1 MKRKPWP
8 LIVLAMLHFLAP
20 LGNIVANSIF
30 ANVTIQAYTR
40 ALFQQTEFL
49 RTFIF
54 LCIPITGGVLIYIC
68 KKWSYYLYLFLMIIP
83 FAYSYLSWQTQPTLE
98 LGIYLIAFYLVNLLV
113 VGYFILP
120 QVRQVY
126 FDPRLRWWETKP
138 RFKAEFETAFTWVD
152 QKGQGEIKNLSEG
165 GLFIETDMKMN
176 TMGRIDIDFKY
187 KDKNYA
193 LKGEIVYSKN
203 SNGRHGY
210 GVTLLTNET
219 TLETVKQLIRTMSEQ
234 GLLIT
239 SRAPN
244 QEDTFSYWVKRL
256 LIHRK
261 GWVPEPDSHSS
272 KKIG

>member
-8 LIVLAMLHFLAP
+8 LIVLALLHFLAP
-20 LGNIVANSIF
+20 VGNIIANSIF
-30 ANVTIQAYTR
+30 ANVSVAVYLK
-40 ALFQQTEFL
+40 ALFHHDEMI
-49 RTFIF
+49 RTLIF
-54 LCIPITGGVLIYIC
+54 LFIPILGGILIYIC
-68 KKWSYYLYLFLMIIP
+68 KKWSYYLYLVLMVFP
-83 FAYSYLSWQTQPTLE
+83 FFYSYMSWQSQPSIE
-98 LGIYLIAFYLVNLLV
+98 LGIYLIAFYLINLLV

-138 RFKAEFETAFTWVD
+138 RFKAEFETGFTWVD
-152 QKGQGEIKNLSEG
+152 QKGRGEIKNLSEG

-187 KDKNYA
+187 KDVMYN

-210 GVTLLTNET
+210 GITLIGNET
-219 TLETVKQLIRTMSEQ
+219 QKEMVKRLIHSMSEQ

-239 SRAPN
+239 GRAPTE
-244 QEDTFSYWVKRL
+244 EDTFTYWVKRL
-256 LIHRK
+256 LTQKK
-261 GWVPEPDSHSS
+261 GWVPETDHPP
-272 KKIG
+272 KKT

>member
-1 MKRKPWP
+1 MKRKPWS
-8 LIVLAMLHFLAP
+8 LIVLALLHFFAP

-30 ANVTIQAYTR
+30 ANVTIETYVK
-40 ALFQQTEFL
+40 ALFHPGEL
-49 RTFIF
+49 LKTFIF
-54 LCIPITGGVLIYIC
+54 LFIPILGGILIYIC
-68 KKWSYYLYLFLMIIP
+68 KKWSYYIYLLLMIFP
-83 FAYSYLSWQTQPTLE
+83 FAYSYMSWQSQPTIE
-98 LGIYLIAFYLVNLLV
+98 LGIYLVAFYLINLLV

-152 QKGQGEIKNLSEG
+152 QKGRGEIKNLSEG
-165 GLFIETDMKMN
+165 GLLIETDLKIN

-187 KDKNYA
+187 KEQNYA

-203 SNGRHGY
+203 SNGRFAY
-210 GVTLLTNET
+210 GVSLLTSE
-219 TLETVKQLIRTMSEQ
+219 EEQQTVKRLISVMSEQ

-239 SRAPN
+239 GGAPT

-256 LIHRK
+256 ITQRK
-261 GWVPEPDSHSS
+261 GWLPETNS
-272 KKIG
+272 KGR